1 MNLLGTNGVL
11 VAIICA
17 LVYLWYR
24 DWQVER
30 RLVKLVAS
38 DPPLICAYRLE
49 LKFTRQLCE
58 ELIGHELQE
67 DDWTAGNLPRWMRG
81 VGIVLQCWKTHL
93 TWDVV
98 IDDTRQSFS
107 QFSIRSSRFPV
118 TLWSAPIEAPGRAVA
133 GESELAVVCEESPS
147 FRVLHRTKREAFS
160 SRDADQDRT
169 LLEIPLDVHGS
180 LERFKD
186 EFMSEPEFS
195 PVLTGQRDYRDTTG
209 EKGVMWWMRVVECIT
224 WSHWTRQS

>member
-11 VAIICA
+11 AAIICA

-24 DWQVER
+24 DRQVER
-30 RLVKLVAS
+30 RLVRLVAS
-38 DPPLICAYRLE
+38 DPPLICAYKLD
-49 LKFTRQLCE
+49 LKFARKLCE
-58 ELIGHELQE
+58 EIVGHELEE
-67 DDWTAGNLPRWMRG
+67 DAWRAGNLPRWMGG

-98 IDDTRQSFS
+98 IDDTKQSFS
-107 QFSIRSSRFPV
+107 QFSIRSSHFPV
-118 TLWSAPIEAPGRAVA
+118 TLWSAPIEAPGKAVA

-147 FRVLHRTKREAFS
+147 FRVLHRTKRAAFS
-160 SRDADQDRT
+160 STDADKDRT

-186 EFMSEPEFS
+186 EIMNEPDFAHAVRGE
-195 PVLTGQRDYRDTTG
+195 RWYCDTDST
-209 EKGVMWWMRVVECIT
+209 KGVMWWMRVVECVT
-224 WSHWTRQS
+224 WSYWARQW